1 MRQVFFYEAD
11 SDQTK
16 QLNIYVLAWLGW
28 KENRKKQEMKAKKVR
43 DPIDMSYSTV
53 FKKYKFTDT
62 KLINIAVL
70 KLKVITWD

>member
-1 MRQVFFYEAD
+1 
-11 SDQTK
+11 
-16 QLNIYVLAWLGW
+16 
-28 KENRKKQEMKAKKVR
+28 MKAQKVR